1 MPETTPPSLF
11 DPFGFFRLWGG
22 LVQPILPGWHF
33 GDVIV
38 NEANSSAPETERRIL
53 AQESYGRQIGK
64 LMDAVCALIQLQGGP
79 DKAPAFRELLS
90 LRDRIEAL
98 KAQPADEDVAEINRG
113 LERLKARNPQRYAKT
128 VQALRAL
135 LAD

>member
-1 MPETTPPSLF
+1 MTEPPLF
-11 DPFGFFRLWGG
+11 DPFGMVRFWSG
-22 LVQPILPGWHF
+22 LVLPGWHF

-64 LMDAVCALIQLQGGP
+64 LMDAVCALIELQGGP
-79 DKAPAFRELLS
+79 DKSPAFRELVE
-90 LRDRIEAL
+90 LRDRVETL
-98 KAQPADEDVAEINRG
+98 KATPVDAEVAEICRG
-113 LERLKARNPQRYAKT
+113 LERLKARDPQRYAKT

-135 LAD
+135 LGD